1 MREDSFELWIAFILV
16 AVIIAA
22 IVTIV
27 MSKGFGPSDNTV
39 DTCIA
44 YDARGILK
52 ARRLYLK
59 EASPEL
65 LEELDGRK

>member
-27 MSKGFGPSDNTV
+27 MSKGFDPGDNTV
-39 DTCIA
+39 DACIA